1 MAPAQKRATQ
11 SGAGKQEEEQAAPH
25 AKCQKTGAASDS
37 AAVPVAGVAVERP
50 GAGADPASES
60 ASPAI
65 GGTSPGQPSGGAATG
80 EQNKE
85 EQAAAHAKRQKT
97 DAASDSAAVPVAGV
111 AVECPG
117 AGADPASGAASPA
130 IGGTSPGQPSGGVM
144 EPAQCPQQPA
154 RSAGTDTWAKY
165 YKQLAHFVRSRLPAE
180 LAKNCDMD
188 IRQFGELHQCPCTD
202 IKRNTKSAIGDMTT
216 YKETWNVDNCI
227 TSMETTKKYE
237 AAGNLFW
244 FDFLCEATPT
254 KQFGGQ
260 QLGIASEP
268 HRSAVE
274 GAASIWDDASY
285 RSSALDDQHRRY
297 TFPGVI
303 PTACTQI
310 EEARRTIPGP
320 NNEPVPTF
328 KNLPMLAGRACMLA
342 WLEAVASCIQ
352 SEQPAEKVRLK
363 KLFEA
368 WATQFETSSVI
379 YPRPPMARMW
389 RI

>member
-1 MAPAQKRATQ
+1 MAPATKRATQ
-11 SGAGKQEEEQAAPH
+11 RGAGKQEEEQAAPH

-37 AAVPVAGVAVERP
+37 AAVPVAGVAVECP
-50 GAGADPASES
+50 GAGADPASE
-60 ASPAI
+60 
-65 GGTSPGQPSGGAATG
+65 
-80 EQNKE
+80 
-85 EQAAAHAKRQKT
+85 
-97 DAASDSAAVPVAGV
+97 
-111 AVECPG
+111 
-117 AGADPASGAASPA
+117 AASPA
-130 IGGTSPGQPSGGVM
+130 IGGTSPGQPSGSVM
-144 EPAQCPQQPA
+144 ELATPLGVPWPTQCPQLPT
-154 RSAGTDTWAKY
+154 RSDGADTWAKY
-165 YKQLAHFVRSRLPAE
+165 YTQLSHFVRSRLPAE

-202 IKRNTKSAIGDMTT
+202 IKRNTKPAIGDMTT
-216 YKETWNVDNCI
+216 YKETWNVHNCI

-237 AAGNLFW
+237 AAGSIFW
-244 FDFLCEATPT
+244 FDFTGEATPT

-274 GAASIWDDASY
+274 GAASIWDDSTYRAS
-285 RSSALDDQHRRY
+285 SQIEQHRRY

-310 EEARRTIPGP
+310 EEAQRTTPGP

-363 KLFEA
+363 RLFEA